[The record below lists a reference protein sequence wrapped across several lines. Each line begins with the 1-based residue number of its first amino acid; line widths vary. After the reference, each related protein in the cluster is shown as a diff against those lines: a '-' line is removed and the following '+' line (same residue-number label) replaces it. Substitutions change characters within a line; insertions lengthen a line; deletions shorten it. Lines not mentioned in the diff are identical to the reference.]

1 MTTPQP
7 AQTAPPTITGVS
19 PASGAGGTT
28 VTITGTG
35 LTGAT
40 SVSFGS
46 TSRSTP
52 TAVTDT
58 RLSAVAPPGLT
69 GTVAITVTTPAGA
82 SAPSSVAQ
90 FTFATSAP
98 PSVTGVSPA
107 SGAAGTTVT
116 ITGTGL
122 TGATS
127 VSFGSSG
134 RATPTAVTD
143 TRLNAVAPPGL
154 TGTVPVTVTTPAG
167 TSAPSSTVQF
177 TFTTGAGSTG
187 GTGTTGPGTTSPGT
201 TGPVTTVTG
210 PVVTTPAE
218 PAQGYY
224 VDPGLSA
231 QLVSSL
237 VNIMQSASSPDA
249 LEAQNIILRR
259 IALQGDVVGS
269 RIPPPRNISEIG
281 GYINLLT
288 SLRQPEMRSQA
299 LAGILGVA
307 GPTEPLGWVSN
318 DQLLAFVTLPND
330 RPAGPGQ
337 PALSLTFTVRSD
349 FSSALQIALGALHQ
363 QGCTLPIAGL
373 PAITLPPATPGAPPP
388 ADALPYLGRTLDLA
402 TAAALVNPQADPL
415 ALVRARGTGDLFQI
429 AAKVLAAGTTAVAPA
444 DYDAL
449 QCTASSCSVVA
460 ISQGQY
466 VLVAPLLAMAG
477 FYPSAP
483 LPQPTSLTSAGWARL
498 TNITGLVPGVTK
510 LGDELSLL
518 YNWGLINHSTFASAL
533 HWTWNG
539 KTFT

>member
-7 AQTAPPTITGVS
+7 AQAAPPVVTGVS

-40 SVSFGS
+40 SVGFGS
-46 TSRSTP
+46 TS
-52 TAVTDT
+52 
-58 RLSAVAPPGLT
+58 
-69 GTVAITVTTPAGA
+69 
-82 SAPSSVAQ
+82 
-90 FTFATSAP
+90 
-98 PSVTGVSPA
+98 
-107 SGAAGTTVT
+107 
-116 ITGTGL
+116 
-122 TGATS
+122 
-127 VSFGSSG
+127 

-143 TRLNAVAPPGL
+143 TRLNAVAPPGP

-167 TSAPSSTVQF
+167 TSAASSTAQF
-177 TFTTGAGSTG
+177 TFAAPGSGST
-187 GTGTTGPGTTSPGT
+187 GTTSPGT
-201 TGPVTTVTG
+201 VSTVSTS
-210 PVVTTPAE
+210 PATVIPTQAE

-269 RIPPPRNISEIG
+269 RMPPPRNISEIG

-299 LAGILGVA
+299 VAGILGVA

-330 RPAGPGQ
+330 RPAGTAQ
-337 PALSLTFTVRSD
+337 PALALTFTVRSD
-349 FSSALQIALGALHQ
+349 FSSAVQAALGALHQ
-363 QGCTLPIAGL
+363 QGCALPIAGH
-373 PAITLPPATPGAPPP
+373 PVMTLPPATPGALPP

-415 ALVRARGTGDLFQI
+415 ALIRAQGTGNPFQI
-429 AAKVLAAGTTAVAPA
+429 AARVLAAGTSAVAPA
-444 DYDAL
+444 GYDAM
-449 QCTASSCSVVA
+449 QCTVSSCSVVA
-460 ISQGQY
+460 VPQGQY
-466 VLVAPLLAMAG
+466 VPVAPVLATAG
-477 FYPSAP
+477 FYPASP
-483 LPQPTSLTSAGWARL
+483 LPQPTSLTSAGWAHF

-518 YNWGLINHSTFASAL
+518 YNWGVINRSRFAAAL

-539 KTFT
+539 QAFT